1 MQNWV
6 RPADRAGYNFE
17 RGAQVENKIGAVTGP
32 QVWRGAALAAPRDW
46 AHRLD
51 NSVLVEL
58 DAVVRDAASRD
69 LTQDNFDFEAVEIT
83 YLRQALTPIT
93 NDLAKGRGFAV
104 LRGMEPGR
112 YTTEELKIALLVIG
126 NHMGLVGPQELQPKR
141 IGEVMD
147 INPPTRD
154 YYYHGGGP
162 LPMHMDPVDVVGL
175 LCIRKAKRGGASR
188 IVSSMEVHNEI
199 LCSRPD
205 LLELL
210 YRGYQHRRREH
221 RNQGGV
227 SLTKFHCP
235 IFAEIGGRTICNY
248 IPAPIRKAIDG
259 GLVNLTPLEQEALDV
274 LDQTAA
280 RDDLCLAMDM
290 EPGDIQFLNNRLIM
304 HGRADYE
311 DFAEPEQRRLMLRLW
326 LTIPGWQK
334 YPENL
339 PHTDVE
345 LETEPA

>member
-1 MQNWV
+1 MKDQMW
-6 RPADRAGYNFE
+6 P
-17 RGAQVENKIGAVTGP
+17 VTGP
-32 QVWRGAALAAPRDW
+32 EVWRGTDFVTRENW
-46 AHRLD
+46 AHRLPD
-51 NSVLVEL
+51 CVLAALE
-58 DAVVRDAASRD
+58 AVVRDAASRN
-69 LTQDNFDFEAVEIT
+69 LTQENFDFEAIEISG
-83 YLRQALTPIT
+83 LRPALSPILAALT
-93 NDLAKGRGFAV
+93 DGEGFAL
-104 LRGMEPGR
+104 LRGMEPER

-126 NHMGLVGPQELQPKR
+126 NHMGLVGPQERQPKR

-175 LCIRKAKRGGASR
+175 LCIRKAKRGGESR
-188 IVSSMEVHNEI
+188 IVSSMAVHNEI
-199 LCSRPD
+199 LRSRPD
-205 LLELL
+205 LLKLL
-210 YRGYQHRRREH
+210 YRGYRHRRREH
-221 RNQGGV
+221 RNQGSV
-227 SLTKFHCP
+227 ALTEFHCP
-235 IFAEIGGRTICNY
+235 LFAEIGGRTICNY

-259 GLVNLTPLEQEALDV
+259 GLVKLTPLEQEALDV

-280 RDDLCLAMDM
+280 RDDFCLAMDM

-311 DFAEPEQRRLMLRLW
+311 DFVEREQRRLMLRLW

-334 YPENL
+334 YPEYL

>member
-1 MQNWV
+1 M
-6 RPADRAGYNFE
+6 
-17 RGAQVENKIGAVTGP
+17 ENKIGAVTGP
-32 QVWRGAALAAPRDW
+32 QVWRGVALAGQSEW
-46 AHRLD
+46 AHRLPD
-51 NSVLVEL
+51 LVLAEL
-58 DAVVRDAASRD
+58 DAVAHDAASRN
-69 LTQDNFDFEAVEIT
+69 LTQENFDFEVVEIPG
-83 YLRQALTPIT
+83 LKQALSPIVAGLS
-93 NDLAKGRGFAV
+93 DGVGFAV

-112 YTTEELKIALLVIG
+112 YTIEELKIALLVIG
-126 NHMGLVGPQELQPKR
+126 NHMGLVGPQERQPKR

-175 LCIRKAKRGGASR
+175 LCIRKAKSGGESR
-188 IVSSMEVHNEI
+188 IVSSLEVHNEI
-199 LCSRPD
+199 LRSRPD

-227 SLTKFHCP
+227 ALTEFYCP
-235 IFAEIGGRTICNY
+235 IFAEISGRTICNY

-311 DFAEPEQRRLMLRLW
+311 DFAEREQRRLMLRLW

-334 YPENL
+334 YPEYL